1 MGKNKGLNF
10 KTYEE
15 AADWFDNHDMA
26 DFEDQLKPVDF
37 SFDLRKN
44 RNWVELDTEIAKR
57 LRLLAREKHISTHA
71 LVNKL
76 LKEKIG
82 NLK

>member
-1 MGKNKGLNF
+1 MGKNKDLNF
-10 KTYEE
+10 KTYNE

-57 LRLLAREKHISTHA
+57 LRLLAREKHISTHT
-71 LVNKL
+71 LVNEL